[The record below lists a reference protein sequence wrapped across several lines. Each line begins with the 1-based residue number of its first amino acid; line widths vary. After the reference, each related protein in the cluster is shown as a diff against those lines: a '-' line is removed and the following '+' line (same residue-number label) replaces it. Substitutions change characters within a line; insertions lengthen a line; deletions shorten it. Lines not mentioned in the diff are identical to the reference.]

1 MDIDEILINL
11 KVLEN
16 IEINQKLI
24 SRGQY
29 LNIEYESIVPE
40 WIRRWRRQDNRNEMI
55 KKINLVIN
63 SAIEIVIKDKRKK
76 NETEKN
82 NEKQQILEYESD
94 ETDEET
100 ETAIATA
107 TYKKNPKKGYDLKVY
122 LQNSITGLRNL
133 KETYA
138 TCSQTKAR
146 LDVVINKIEQNIKN

>member
-11 KVLEN
+11 KVLET
-16 IEINQKLI
+16 IEKNQKLI

-29 LNIEYESIVPE
+29 LNIEYESVIPE
-40 WIRRWRRQDNRNEMI
+40 WLRRWRRQDNRNEMI

-63 SAIEIVIKDKRKK
+63 SAIEIVIKDKRRK
-76 NETEKN
+76 EEKVIDGN
-82 NEKQQILEYESD
+82 QRILEYESD
-94 ETDEET
+94 ETDQET
-100 ETAIATA
+100 EQEIENA
-107 TYKKNPKKGYDLKVY
+107 TYKKNPKKGYNLKVY

-146 LDVVINKIEQNIKN
+146 LEVIINKIEQNIKN

>member
-40 WIRRWRRQDNRNEMI
+40 WLRRWRRQDNRNEMI

-63 SAIEIVIKDKRKK
+63 SAIEFIIKNKRKK
-76 NETEKN
+76 EELLDEN
-82 NEKQQILEYESD
+82 QRILEYESE

-100 ETAIATA
+100 EQAIENA

-146 LDVVINKIEQNIKN
+146 LDVIINKIEQNLKN

>member
-1 MDIDEILINL
+1 
-11 KVLEN
+11 
-16 IEINQKLI
+16 
-24 SRGQY
+24 
-29 LNIEYESIVPE
+29 
-40 WIRRWRRQDNRNEMI
+40 MI

-63 SAIEIVIKDKRKK
+63 SAIEILIKNKRKK
-76 NETEKN
+76 EELLDEN
-82 NEKQQILEYESD
+82 QRILEYESE

-100 ETAIATA
+100 EQEIENA

-146 LDVVINKIEQNIKN
+146 LDVIINKIEQNLKN